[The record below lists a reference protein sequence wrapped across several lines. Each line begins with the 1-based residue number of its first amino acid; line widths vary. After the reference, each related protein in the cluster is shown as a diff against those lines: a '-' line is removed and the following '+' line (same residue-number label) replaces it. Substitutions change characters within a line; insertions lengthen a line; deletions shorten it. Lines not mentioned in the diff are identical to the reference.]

1 MCCDNQRHIPVAE
14 AGPARANT
22 TKKAPMQAKRII
34 MALLVVLSARAPL
47 NIVPLLCSDPSWDG
61 EPEKKPATVG
71 RIGGDEWA

>member
-1 MCCDNQRHIPVAE
+1 
-14 AGPARANT
+14 
-22 TKKAPMQAKRII
+22 MQAKRII